1 MIEISYRKSLTVRHF
16 TAGPPRYISGDAP
29 DACSL
34 GSFRPNPGGETLQ
47 KRAGCGLWNS
57 TWQRTFP
64 ADWLP
69 GRRISR
75 RLVNLESKEVLTRI
89 VVSIVRACTR
99 FSVLTVLVGL
109 GLAVIAGFYTAR
121 HFSINTDIN
130 TLISDKL
137 DWRQRDQE
145 FDRAFDRDS
154 TILAVVEA
162 PTPELTSAA
171 AAALF
176 EKLKGDTTHF
186 QSMQALG
193 WGEFFDREGLL
204 FLSTEEVGKAT
215 SQFEAAAPLIEIMA
229 GDPSIRGLT
238 GALET
243 GLAGVKRGEVK
254 LDNTARPFN
263 MIAQTVEDVLNKG
276 KTNPQPNFSWRE
288 LTSDQPLTDSDKRAF
303 IEFKPILDYNALE
316 PGKAAT
322 DAIRN
327 AAAALDFPG
336 KYQAR
341 VRLTG
346 PVPIANEEYST
357 VQDGAIVN
365 GIGTVIVVLII
376 LWLAL
381 HSAKIIF
388 AVFVN
393 LFVGL
398 SITTAVGLAM
408 VGSLNLLSVAF
419 AVLFVGLGVDFGI
432 QYSVRYRSE
441 RFKNDNLKE
450 ALEEGAR
457 RAAVPLSLAA
467 MATAAGFLCFLPTDY
482 KGISE
487 LGEIAGIGMLIA
499 FVSSITVLPALLY
512 LLNPPGEKEP
522 VGYAFL
528 APLDRFLED
537 HRFIIVGGT
546 LFVALAGLPLL
557 YFMRFDFNPMH
568 LRNPQAESI
577 ATYLDLR
584 KDPNTGASAIN
595 VLTRSEAD
603 AKTIRARLEKLPEV
617 LRVMSLDTF
626 VPEDQAPKL
635 KLIAQAAKTLGPA
648 LNPDSIDPAPSDQEN
663 IDSLK
668 SSVDALHRTAGDAKG
683 PGATACRRLADTLE
697 KLAAS
702 DEATR
707 DRAQAVFVMPL
718 SIVFEQ
724 LRHVLQAQPVSLST
738 LPPELVSEWK
748 SKDGLMR
755 VEALPKGDPN
765 DNDNLRNFASAV
777 LAAEPTA
784 VGGPVS
790 ILKSGDTVVSA
801 FVHAGIYALVV
812 IGLLLWIT
820 LRRLTDVALTLVPL
834 LVAGAVT
841 LEICVLIGLPL
852 NFANIVALPLLL
864 GIGVAFKIYYV
875 TAWRSGRTNLLQTSL
890 TRAIFFSALTTAT
903 AFGSLWLSSHP
914 GTSSM
919 GKLLALSLVTTLAA
933 VVLFQ
938 PALMGKPRDI
948 RE

>member
-1 MIEISYRKSLTVRHF
+1 MLT
-16 TAGPPRYISGDAP
+16 
-29 DACSL
+29 
-34 GSFRPNPGGETLQ
+34 
-47 KRAGCGLWNS
+47 S
-57 TWQRTFP
+57 T
-64 ADWLP
+64 
-69 GRRISR
+69 
-75 RLVNLESKEVLTRI
+75 
-89 VVSIVRACTR
+89 VVSIVKGCTR
-99 FSVLTVLVGL
+99 FATLTLL
-109 GLAVIAGFYTAR
+109 IALALAIGAGFYTAK

-130 TLISDKL
+130 TLISPNL
-137 DWRQRDQE
+137 DWRQRDQV

-162 PTPELTSAA
+162 PTPELTKSAA
-171 AAALF
+171 SAL
-176 EKLKGDTTHF
+176 EQRLRGDTKDF
-186 QSMQALG
+186 MSLQPLG
-193 WGEFFDREGLL
+193 SGEFFDKNGLL
-204 FLSTEEVGKAT
+204 FLPVEELAKLTG
-215 SQFEAAAPLIEIMA
+215 QFESAAPLIEIMA

-243 GLAGVKRGEVK
+243 GLAGVQRGQIK
-254 LDNTARPFN
+254 LDSTARPFN
-263 MIAQTVEDVLNKG
+263 LIAQTVEDILNKG
-276 KTNPQPNFSWRE
+276 TATFSWRE
-288 LTSDQPLTDSDKRAF
+288 LLSEKPLTDSDRRAF

-316 PGKAAT
+316 PGKDAT
-322 DAIRN
+322 DAIRK
-327 AAAALDFPG
+327 AAADLDFPG

-346 PVPIANEEYST
+346 PVPIANEEYAT

-365 GIGTVIVVLII
+365 GIGTIVVVLLI
-376 LWLAL
+376 LWMAL

-393 LFVGL
+393 LFIGL
-398 SITTAVGLAM
+398 SITTAAGLAM
-408 VGSLNLLSVAF
+408 VGSLNLLSIAF

-432 QYSVRYRSE
+432 QFSVRYRSE
-441 RFKNDNLKE
+441 RFKNDDLRQ
-450 ALEEGAR
+450 ALEEAAR

-487 LGEIAGIGMLIA
+487 LGEIAGVGMLVA
-499 FVSSITVLPALLY
+499 FTSSITVLPAMLR
-512 LLNPPGEKEP
+512 LLNPPGESEP

-528 APLDRFLED
+528 APVDHFLEK
-537 HRFIIVGGT
+537 HRVIVVVGT
-546 LFVALAGLPLL
+546 LLIAVAGLPLL
-557 YFMRFDFNPMH
+557 YFLKFDFNPMN
-568 LRNPQAESI
+568 LRNPKAESI
-577 ATYLDLR
+577 ATFLDLR
-584 KDPNTGASAIN
+584 KDPNTGANAID
-595 VLTRSEAD
+595 VLTHSEAD
-603 AKTIRARLEKLPEV
+603 AKKIEAQLAKLPEV
-617 LRVMSLDTF
+617 LRVQSLDSF
-626 VPEDQAPKL
+626 VPDDQPAKL
-635 KLIAQAAKTLGPA
+635 RLIAQGAKVLNPA
-648 LNPDSIDPAPSDQEN
+648 LNPDSIDAPPNDQEN
-663 IDSLK
+663 VESLQGSATSLRK
-668 SSVDALHRTAGDAKG
+668 VAGDGKG
-683 PGATACRRLADTLE
+683 PGAVASRRLADALS
-697 KLAAS
+697 KLAES

-707 DRAQAVFVMPL
+707 NKAQAIFVTPL
-718 SIVFEQ
+718 KVVLDQ
-724 LRHVLQAQPVSLST
+724 LKNSLQAQPVSLKT
-738 LPPELVSEWK
+738 LPPDIVGAWK
-748 SKDGLMR
+748 AKDGLMR

-765 DNDNLRNFASAV
+765 DNDNLRKFANAV

-784 VGGPVS
+784 IGGPVS
-790 ILKSGDTVVSA
+790 ILKSGDTVVKA
-801 FVHAGIYALVV
+801 FIHAGIYALVV

-820 LRRLTDVALTLVPL
+820 LRRITDVLLTLVPL

-852 NFANIVALPLLL
+852 NFANIVAMPLLL

-933 VVLFQ
+933 VLLFQ